1 MSDASRND
9 PMHDRVAELLE
20 GYVLGALDPP
30 EAALVDQHLEDG
42 CDDCEEEVGV
52 LRRVGQLLPLA
63 TRVITPAGAL
73 RDRVLAAAG
82 PPHPSASPAPPARA
96 RGPAR
101 GGLAR
106 WAGLQSLAAGLALIA
121 AAGFLG
127 WAIVLQSDVDDLEQ
141 RAAAVE
147 TDSRVARV
155 IESTATAQRGLVRF
169 APMSDDAAGSA
180 TLVWDP
186 DSRWFALALTGMP
199 PTEDDAYVC
208 WAHTRDGDV
217 PLAHLYVRENGTA
230 IVEGATNLSLADVDS
245 MHITHETDPEADRP
259 SGAVVFTFDR

>member
-42 CDDCEEEVGV
+42 CEDCEEEVGV

-63 TRVITPAGAL
+63 TRVITPAGPL
-73 RDRVLAAAG
+73 RARVLAAATQDA
-82 PPHPSASPAPPARA
+82 SASPASAARPPA
-96 RGPAR
+96 AR

-106 WAGLQSLAAGLALIA
+106 WAGLQSLAAGVAVLA

-141 RAAAVE
+141 RAAAAE
-147 TDSRVARV
+147 TDARVARA
-155 IESTATAQRGLVRF
+155 IETTASAQRGLVRF
-169 APMSDDAAGSA
+169 APMSDDTDGSA

-186 DSRWFALALTGMP
+186 DTEWFALALTGMP
-199 PTEDDAYVC
+199 PTGDDAYVC
-208 WAHTRDGDV
+208 WAHTRDGDI
-217 PLAHLYVRENGTA
+217 PLAHVYVRENGTA
-230 IVEGATNLSLADVDS
+230 IVEGATDLRLADVES
-245 MHITHETDPEADRP
+245 MHITHEADPEADRP